1 MITSGTLMWLGTVA
15 LLLTFGGLR
24 LAIPKYDAGGASLEG
39 LLAFA
44 MALVAWALFAL
55 HASGYA
61 QLIGSGVVQRASTPS
76 LMVMGVIGGALAALL
91 LVDSVFRVLRA

>member
-1 MITSGTLMWLGTVA
+1 VITSGTLVWLGTVA
-15 LLLTFGGLR
+15 LVLTFGGLR
-24 LAIPKYDAGGASLEG
+24 LALPKYERGDGSLEG

-55 HASGYA
+55 HASGYR
-61 QLIGSGVVQRASTPS
+61 QLVGGGVTERVATPS

-91 LVDSVFRVLRA
+91 VVDSVFRALRA